1 MRRISSHRSD
11 SRREDQRSRGG
22 PSFVPELPW
31 KYESRWSFAHL
42 IWPAKLDTD
51 DHFALQLIIFHHRG
65 ILVLNG
71 L

>member
-22 PSFVPELPW
+22 SSFVPEPPW
-31 KYESRWSFAHL
+31 KYESRWSFAHIIGRQSL
-42 IWPAKLDTD
+42 TQMITLRPI
-51 DHFALQLIIFHHRG
+51 DHLSSCG